1 MVVLE
6 ARTKVGGAVDT
17 SYPFPNHPDIG
28 VSTYSYV
35 MSLMPNFIIEELHL
49 RDHGYRVTAFGPY
62 YQAFPD
68 GRSITIFGDDPK
80 RTHASVSQ
88 FSPERRRHARRM
100 GSMAPRGHRPGGS
113 APASRPSESRIV
125 DVR

>member
-1 MVVLE
+1 
-6 ARTKVGGAVDT
+6 
-17 SYPFPNHPDIG
+17 
-28 VSTYSYV
+28 
-35 MSLMPNFIIEELHL
+35 MSLMPAFIIDDLRL

-88 FSPERRRHARRM
+88 FSTKDADTLPAWEAWLHGVTDVVGPLLHRVPPNLGFARVRRSARSRRRPHGRCVAWAAAV
-100 GSMAPRGHRPGGS
+100 SPTSRGC
-113 APASRPSESRIV
+113 SR
-125 DVR
+125 